1 MQTDYRKLWK
11 LLIDRQMTRSDLRIK
26 AGISSGSLAKL
37 GKNENV
43 TMVIL
48 SKICIALNCE
58 PAVIMEMSVSPA
70 ERRNKK
76 DKED

>member
-1 MQTDYRKLWK
+1 MRTDYRKLWK
-11 LLIDRQMTRSDLRIK
+11 LLIDRQMTRSDLRVK

-43 TMVIL
+43 TMAIL

-58 PAVIMEMSVSPA
+58 PADIMEMSVSTA
-70 ERRNKK
+70 ERRNGKRK
-76 DKED
+76 DD